1 MRLHSNGAERI
12 ALIAPPEAHLRSAG
26 VGGFVRPIGSADS
39 AGRFTISCTGR
50 SCDGAELT
58 IDLNSARPVVITV
71 VGARN
76 GLPASA
82 APLLGGRP
90 ELARP
95 QYVPDETVA
104 ISRIKV

>member
-1 MRLHSNGAERI
+1 MA
-12 ALIAPPEAHLRSAG
+12 
-26 VGGFVRPIGSADS
+26 
-39 AGRFTISCTGR
+39 
-50 SCDGAELT
+50 
-58 IDLNSARPVVITV
+58 V